1 MLGALHACHL
11 LAVGVGAAAPRDDA
25 LYLLL
30 IEVTWQVLGALHACH
45 LLAVGVGA
53 LAPGAF
59 RGAAG
64 RKEALSLILLN
75 SMSLA
80 VACRRA
86 HDYCPV
92 SAQQLRNVLQRRL

>member
-1 MLGALHACHL
+1 MPPAAM
-11 LAVGVGAAAPRDDA
+11 GVRAGRPGRV
-25 LYLLL
+25 LYLKLM
-30 IEVTWQVLGALHACH
+30 VAWQVLGALHACH

-53 LAPGAF
+53 VAPGAF
-59 RGAAG
+59 QGAAG

-86 HDYCPV
+86 HGCQTSRPGALECP
-92 SAQQLRNVLQRRL
+92 A